1 MEPDLAFLSATDQA
15 AGIRQRRFTATAL
28 LHACINQVERL
39 NPSLNA
45 IVTQTF
51 EVAQE
56 RAHEADAALSRG
68 EIWGPLHGLIVAHK
82 DLFPTKGV
90 RTTYGSK
97 IYEHHVP
104 EVDAIPVERLKG
116 AGGISIGKTNTPE
129 FGAGSQTF
137 NEVFGATCNPYDVTK
152 TCGGSSGGAA
162 VAVATGMVSLAD
174 GTDLG
179 GSLRNP
185 ANFCN
190 VVGLRPSPGRV
201 PNWPDSLPWFP
212 YSVAGPIARTVQ
224 DVALAMQV
232 MAGPDSRSPIAL
244 ETPGSHFA
252 QPLERFFQGVRV
264 AFSPTLGGLPVERAV
279 LDVVAES
286 AEHLRRLGCEVIQE
300 DPDLSSADEIFEVW
314 RAWRMELRVASLP
327 ADRRPLLKETVIWNA
342 QQGEPLTGPQL
353 SQVES
358 KHADLFHRMRR
369 FMERFEFILAPVNQ
383 VVPFPV
389 HVPYPT
395 EIEGVSM
402 EHYIDWQK
410 SCYRI
415 SACGNPAISV
425 PAGFTSTGLPVG
437 VQLIGR
443 YRDDFGLL
451 QLAHAFEGVSP
462 AARRRPPGA

>member
-1 MEPDLAFLSATDQA
+1 MGSDLTFLSATDQA
-15 AGIRQRRFTATAL
+15 DGIRQRQFTASAL
-28 LHACINQVERL
+28 LRACIDQVERL

-51 EVAQE
+51 EEAQV

-68 EIWGPLHGLIVAHK
+68 EIWGPLHGLVVAHK
-82 DLFPTKGV
+82 DLFSTKGV

-104 EVDAIPVERLKG
+104 EVDALPVERLKG
-116 AGGISIGKTNTPE
+116 AGGVSIGKTNTPE

-137 NEVFGATCNPYDVTK
+137 NEVFGATCNPYDLTK

-201 PNWPDSLPWFP
+201 PNWPDNLPWFP

-224 DVALAMQV
+224 DIALAMQV
-232 MAGPDSRSPIAL
+232 MAGPDPRSPIAL

-252 QPLERFFQGVRV
+252 QPLKRSFQGVRV

-279 LDVVAES
+279 LDVLVES
-286 AEHLRRLGCEVIQE
+286 AEHLRRIGCEVIDE
-300 DPDLSSADEIFEVW
+300 DPDLQSADEIFEIW
-314 RAWRMELRVASLP
+314 RAWRMELRVATLP
-327 ADRRPLLKETVIWNA
+327 ADRRHLLKDTVIWNA

-353 SQVES
+353 SRVES
-358 KHADLFHRMRR
+358 RHADLFHCMRR

-389 HVPYPT
+389 DVPYPT
-395 EIEGVSM
+395 EIEGVVM

-443 YRDDFGLL
+443 HRDDFGLL
-451 QLAHAFEGVSP
+451 QLAHAFETVSP

>member
-1 MEPDLAFLSATDQA
+1 VEPDLAFLSATDQA

-286 AEHLRRLGCEVIQE
+286 VEHLRRLGCEVIQE

-327 ADRRPLLKETVIWNA
+327 ADRRPLLKDTVIWNA

>member
-327 ADRRPLLKETVIWNA
+327 ADRRPLLKDTVIWNA

>member
-1 MEPDLAFLSATDQA
+1 VEPDLAFLSATDQA

-327 ADRRPLLKETVIWNA
+327 ADRRPLLKDTVIWNA

>member
-1 MEPDLAFLSATDQA
+1 
-15 AGIRQRRFTATAL
+15 
-28 LHACINQVERL
+28 
-39 NPSLNA
+39 
-45 IVTQTF
+45 
-51 EVAQE
+51 
-56 RAHEADAALSRG
+56 
-68 EIWGPLHGLIVAHK
+68 
-82 DLFPTKGV
+82 
-90 RTTYGSK
+90 
-97 IYEHHVP
+97 
-104 EVDAIPVERLKG
+104 
-116 AGGISIGKTNTPE
+116 
-129 FGAGSQTF
+129 
-137 NEVFGATCNPYDVTK
+137 
-152 TCGGSSGGAA
+152 
-162 VAVATGMVSLAD
+162 
-174 GTDLG
+174 
-179 GSLRNP
+179 
-185 ANFCN
+185 
-190 VVGLRPSPGRV
+190 
-201 PNWPDSLPWFP
+201 
-212 YSVAGPIARTVQ
+212 
-224 DVALAMQV
+224 
-232 MAGPDSRSPIAL
+232 
-244 ETPGSHFA
+244 
-252 QPLERFFQGVRV
+252 
-264 AFSPTLGGLPVERAV
+264 
-279 LDVVAES
+279 VVAES

-327 ADRRPLLKETVIWNA
+327 ADRRPLLKDTVIWNA

>member
-1 MEPDLAFLSATDQA
+1 MDSELPLLSATEQA
-15 AGIRQRRFTATAL
+15 EGIRQRRFTASSL
-28 LHACINQVERL
+28 LKACIDQVERL

-45 IVTQTF
+45 LVTRTF
-51 EVAQE
+51 EEAQA
-56 RAHEADAALSRG
+56 RAYEADLALSRG
-68 EIWGPLHGLIVAHK
+68 EIWGPLHGLVVAHK

-104 EVDAIPVERLKG
+104 EVDALPVERLKG
-116 AGGISIGKTNTPE
+116 AGGVSIGKTNTPE

-137 NEVFGATCNPYDVTK
+137 NEIFGATCNPYDLTK

-201 PNWPDSLPWFP
+201 PNWPDNLPWFP

-224 DVALAMQV
+224 DIALAMQV
-232 MAGPDSRSPIAL
+232 MAGPDPRSPIAL
-244 ETPGSHFA
+244 EMPGSYFA
-252 QPLERFFQGVRV
+252 QPLKRSFQGVRV
-264 AFSPTLGGLPVERAV
+264 AYSPTLGGLPVERAV
-279 LDVVAES
+279 LDVLEDS
-286 AEHLRRLGCEVIQE
+286 AEQLRRLGCDVIEE
-300 DPDLSSADEIFEVW
+300 DPDLQSADEIFEIW

-327 ADRRPLLKETVIWNA
+327 ADCRHLLKDTVIWNA

-353 SQVES
+353 SRVES
-358 KHADLFHRMRR
+358 RHADLFHRVRQ
-369 FMERFEFILAPVNQ
+369 FMERFEFILGPVNQ

-389 HVPYPT
+389 DIPFPT
-395 EIEGVSM
+395 QIEGVIM

-425 PAGFTSTGLPVG
+425 PAGFTSSGLPVG

-443 YRDDFGLL
+443 HRDDFGLL
-451 QLAHAFEGVSP
+451 QLAYAFEAVSP
-462 AARRRPPGA
+462 ATCRLPPGV

>member
-1 MEPDLAFLSATDQA
+1 VEPDLAFLSATDQA

-300 DPDLSSADEIFEVW
+300 DPDFSSADEIFEVW

-327 ADRRPLLKETVIWNA
+327 ADRRPLLKDTVIWNA